1 MVWQFPVV
9 FFLWC
14 VLWVLWRVLG
24 FWFEFGLFG
33 VVCNG
38 LVTCLVWFKRL
49 GLSLG
54 GGLWFR
60 DARFGV
66 VISVLDFDVC
76 FDVFSVGASWVWLY
90 VFWFWC
96 CFLVFCTVLFVG
108 GFWLVK

>member
-1 MVWQFPVV
+1 M
-9 FFLWC
+9 
-14 VLWVLWRVLG
+14 
-24 FWFEFGLFG
+24 FG

-38 LVTCLVWFKRL
+38 LAACLVWFKRL

-54 GGLWFR
+54 GGLRFR

-108 GFWLVK
+108 GFWLIK